1 MHQGATESNREQPR
15 ANESKREQTRAA
27 SRCALLA
34 ALAARGIRVRL
45 HSARTQNPRL
55 ERASAASVAMRLTT
69 KPCLM
74 LILTE
79 VPLHTC
85 TQDGGEA
92 REEPSPA
99 RARAS
104 RVQQHWNPTIP
115 PPARESPADACARSQ
130 PATCLQHA
138 SRCRPMAIPAADACE
153 PVEWRCAF
161 GGTCIA
167 CGRIARGDRVVC
179 DVRNVSKPVCLATV
193 YGNDQRIHSSL
204 RKRCT
209 RDKQN
214 IQNEMA
220 DGARPYRDA
229 PKPIDTG

>member
-27 SRCALLA
+27 SRCARLA
-34 ALAARGIRVRL
+34 ALAARGVKVHL
-45 HSARTQNPRL
+45 HNAWTQNPRL

-115 PPARESPADACARSQ
+115 PPARKSPAGASARSQ
-130 PATCLQHA
+130 PATCLQRA
-138 SRCRPMAIPAADACE
+138 LRCRPMAMPAADACV
-153 PVEWRCAF
+153 PVEWRCAY
-161 GGTCIA
+161 GRTCIA

-179 DVRNVSKPVCLATV
+179 DIRNVSTTVCLATV
-193 YGNDQRIHSSL
+193 YGNDQRIHRSR

-209 RDKQN
+209 RDKQH

-220 DGARPYRDA
+220 DGARPYRAA